1 MGGRRHDPA
10 NHVEAVL
17 AAVEGDE
24 WFVTLHVGWQNAE
37 IPGRDIGRHRR
48 DDVERVEA

>member
-24 WFVTLHVGWQNAE
+24 WFVTLHGWQYAE
-37 IPGRDIGRHRR
+37 FPGRDIGRHLR
-48 DDVERVEA
+48 DDVERVKA